1 MTTAQPGPSRAP
13 TPQGHPAAPPPRR
26 RSRGVRRFGYL
37 VAAGVNV
44 LIFYLANVS
53 PGWQAVPFLTD
64 GVEQVLGLFNLSLA
78 AGAVANLLFVLYDG
92 AWFRAAWDLVLSVI
106 SLALSLEVYQVF
118 PFDFS
123 GLTYDLTGLMRFLV
137 VLGVIGSAIGLLAAA
152 VRFVRAV
159 ATAVAGRG

>member
-26 RSRGVRRFGYL
+26 RSRAARRFGYL
-37 VAAGVNV
+37 VAAGANV
-44 LIFYLANVS
+44 LIFYLANIS

-78 AGAVANLLFVLYDG
+78 AGVVANLLFVLYDG

-106 SLALSLEVYQVF
+106 SLALSLQVYRVF

-123 GLTYDLTGLMRFLV
+123 GLSYDLTGLMRFLV
-137 VLGVIGSAIGLLAAA
+137 VLGVIGSAIGLLAAG

-159 ATAVAGRG
+159 ATGVTGRD

>member
-13 TPQGHPAAPPPRR
+13 TPQDHPAAPPTRR
-26 RSRGVRRFGYL
+26 RSRAARRFGYL
-37 VAAGVNV
+37 VAAGMNV
-44 LIFYLANVS
+44 VIFYLANVS
-53 PGWQAVPFLTD
+53 PGWQALPFLTD

-106 SLALSLEVYQVF
+106 SLALSLQVYRVF

-123 GLTYDLTGLMRFLV
+123 GLAYDLTGLMRFLV

-159 ATAVAGRG
+159 ATGVGRG